1 MTKRKGHFIYFTEA
15 DARILTKLANGRNE
29 SKSAVVRKLIQIAKY
44 KDTLVEIE
52 NHNKLLK
59 DFLKEFALIGTNINQ
74 IAYHLNANI
83 INNDEAKTDMEK
95 NIIKLNQTINK
106 ISKKLENL
114 KININV
120 EHIKTPNESK
130 REENG

>member
-1 MTKRKGHFIYFTEA
+1 
-15 DARILTKLANGRNE
+15 
-29 SKSAVVRKLIQIAKY
+29 
-44 KDTLVEIE
+44 
-52 NHNKLLK
+52 
-59 DFLKEFALIGTNINQ
+59 
-74 IAYHLNANI
+74 
-83 INNDEAKTDMEK
+83 MEK

>member
-59 DFLKEFALIGTNINQ
+59 DFFKRICSYRDKYKSNSLPSKCEYNQ
-74 IAYHLNANI
+74 
-83 INNDEAKTDMEK
+83 
-95 NIIKLNQTINK
+95 
-106 ISKKLENL
+106 
-114 KININV
+114 
-120 EHIKTPNESK
+120 
-130 REENG
+130 